1 MPKLLRSLPLL
12 ALFATMFAATAAADP
27 AIVTIAFDFQG
38 KYSDRAVAEMKKE
51 AAGILKDAGLK
62 LDWKSLQQARTEVHD
77 RLVVVRFKG
86 KCILEPIPILY
97 DERGPLAFTHS
108 TDGAMLPFSE
118 VACDTVT
125 ATMRTAMWGGQ
136 YQQADR
142 LLGRAL
148 GRVVAHELVHI
159 LTKSKDHAHEGVFET
174 ALSGRDLLAQR
185 LTLSREEVSWLRD
198 ESGR

>member
-1 MPKLLRSLPLL
+1 MPNLLRCL
-12 ALFATMFAATAAADP
+12 ALSAVCAATMVADP

-38 KYSDRAVAEMKKE
+38 PASDRAIKEMKKE
-51 AAGILKDAGLK
+51 VAGILKDAGLK
-62 LDWKSLQQARTEVHD
+62 LDWKSLQQARSEVHD

-86 KCILEPIPILY
+86 KCILEPVPILY

-159 LTKSKDHAHEGVFET
+159 LTKSKEHAHEGVFET

-185 LTLSREEVSWLRD
+185 LTLSREEVGWLRD
-198 ESGR
+198 ESGH